1 MTTERFNFFT
11 RDEFNAREFRTDQKF
26 DDLTN
31 IMLGEF
37 DKVHGKTAQIDTRL
51 DSIEIRL
58 TTLTEDSKELKLGM
72 KNMNN
77 KMDKVFDGL
86 DEHDKKFDLIDKKLE
101 IMDSKFD
108 NIFNKLNEHDKKF
121 EIIDNKLDVLNTKL
135 DAILIK

>member
-1 MTTERFNFFT
+1 MYTMTTERFNFIT
-11 RDEFNAREFRTDQKF
+11 RDEFNAREYRNDHKF

-31 IMLGEF
+31 IMLAEF
-37 DKVHGKTAQIDTRL
+37 DKVHGKTSQIDTRL

-58 TTLTEDSKELKLGM
+58 TNLTEDSKELKLGM
-72 KNMNN
+72 KSANS
-77 KMDKVFDGL
+77 KIDKIFDRL

-108 NIFNKLNEHDKKF
+108 RIFNKLDEHDGLF
-121 EIIDNKLDVLNTKL
+121 NIINTKL

>member
-1 MTTERFNFFT
+1 MTIERFNFIT
-11 RDEFNAREFRTDQKF
+11 RDEFTTHQYKIDHKF
-26 DDLTN
+26 DDSTN

-58 TTLTEDSKELKLGM
+58 TTLTEDSKELKQGM

-77 KMDKVFDGL
+77 KL
-86 DEHDKKFDLIDKKLE
+86 DIIIDRLNIHDEKFGEHDKLFSTIN
-101 IMDSKFD
+101 S
-108 NIFNKLNEHDKKF
+108 
-121 EIIDNKLDVLNTKL
+121 KL